1 MEVLKLKY
9 VRRLRRY
16 HITSGSIILPEVLPY
31 LRTSVR
37 RFSIFEG
44 TFVLPYFRSC
54 TRTKVSCYCRTTINV
69 CLFAQYF
76 RKVCTKVLCTTV
88 HVHVLYHICYLRR
101 QFNLLA
107 GFFSNYV
114 QYVVEDYD
122 RLPYEGTVT
131 VVVLHVIRKKIP

>member
-44 TFVLPYFRSC
+44 TLKVLSYFRTSVRVVVHVRRYSKLLLPYDDKCLFICVVCTFVRKYFVLQY
-54 TRTKVSCYCRTTINV
+54 TYTYCIT
-69 CLFAQYF
+69 FATFEDSSTY
-76 RKVCTKVLCTTV
+76 
-88 HVHVLYHICYLRR
+88 
-101 QFNLLA
+101 LLA
-107 GFFSNYV
+107 FFRITYST
-114 QYVVEDYD
+114 
-122 RLPYEGTVT
+122 L
-131 VVVLHVIRKKIP
+131 

>member
-44 TFVLPYFRSC
+44 TLKVLSYFRTSVRVVVHVRRYSKLLLPYDD
-54 TRTKVSCYCRTTINV
+54 K
-69 CLFAQYF
+69 CLFIC
-76 RKVCTKVLCTTV
+76 VVL
-88 HVHVLYHICYLRR
+88 
-101 QFNLLA
+101 
-107 GFFSNYV
+107 S
-114 QYVVEDYD
+114 ESM
-122 RLPYEGTVT
+122 YEGTLYYSTRTRT
-131 VVVLHVIRKKIP
+131 VSHLLPSKIVQLTCWLFFELRTVRCRGLRQTTL

>member
-44 TFVLPYFRSC
+44 TFVLSKVLSNFRTSVVVHVRRYCKLLLPYDD
-54 TRTKVSCYCRTTINV
+54 K
-69 CLFAQYF
+69 CLFICVVRRY
-76 RKVCTKVLCTTV
+76 VLCTTVHV
-88 HVHVLYHICYLRR
+88 HVHVLYHICYLRT
-101 QFNLLA
+101 FEDSSTYLLA
-107 GFFSNYV
+107 FFRITYST
-114 QYVVEDYD
+114 
-122 RLPYEGTVT
+122 L
-131 VVVLHVIRKKIP
+131 